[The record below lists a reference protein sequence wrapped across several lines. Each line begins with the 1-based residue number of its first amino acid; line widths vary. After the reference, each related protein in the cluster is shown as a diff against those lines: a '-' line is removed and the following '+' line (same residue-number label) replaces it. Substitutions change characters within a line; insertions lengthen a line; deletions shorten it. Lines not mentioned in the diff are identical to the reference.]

1 MVFIN
6 QSFFELGNVHLW
18 TTKCGKAQPK
28 NIAQEFDLSRLCYLC
43 EMLLRH
49 IMVGL
54 QGKVAKN
61 LGICLLFVILFQSSC
76 TNSVESTSEKQ
87 ALMLQHSDSLWQEH
101 RAVTSLFRFKL
112 DVIKERK
119 TTMKATLQQLKFASA
134 EQMNEENQANAVKY
148 EAVYRVYRDII
159 ETYTQT
165 VLRAEELYYSIK
177 GLEKQIKSNAYGDG
191 TDVAKLKQFKSEY
204 AALKQKLDGLL
215 VDATFIDRQLTAVEP
230 AYQTVSPKV
239 EALVEKNEL

>member
-87 ALMLQHSDSLWQEH
+87 ALMLQYSDSLWQEH

-119 TTMKATLQQLKFASA
+119 TTMKATLQQLKFASV

-159 ETYTQT
+159 EIYTQT
-165 VLRAEELYYSIK
+165 VLRAEELFYSIK

-191 TDVAKLKQFKSEY
+191 TEVAKLKQFKLEY

>member
-1 MVFIN
+1 
-6 QSFFELGNVHLW
+6 
-18 TTKCGKAQPK
+18 
-28 NIAQEFDLSRLCYLC
+28 
-43 EMLLRH
+43 
-49 IMVGL
+49 MVGL

-76 TNSVESTSEKQ
+76 TNSVETTSEKQ

-112 DVIKERK
+112 AVIKERK

-165 VLRAEELYYSIK
+165 VLRAEELFYSIK

-191 TDVAKLKQFKSEY
+191 TDVAKLKQFKLEY

-230 AYQTVSPKV
+230 AYHTVSP
-239 EALVEKNEL
+239 